1 MNKPEISNGWYI
13 FRFALI
19 FLLSIVVMLSDI
31 KLKVMSDF
39 RYYLETALYPV
50 MVFADSP
57 RSITDAVT
65 EQFKSREAVKM
76 NSLLVSSILS
86 GPICCALNHWNLKM
100 PICASCSILL
110 YRKRQSEWSALSL
123 M

>member
-1 MNKPEISNGWYI
+1 
-13 FRFALI
+13 
-19 FLLSIVVMLSDI
+19 MLSDI

-65 EQFKSREAVKM
+65 EQFKSREA
-76 NSLLVSSILS
+76 
-86 GPICCALNHWNLKM
+86 
-100 PICASCSILL
+100 
-110 YRKRQSEWSALSL
+110 
-123 M
+123 